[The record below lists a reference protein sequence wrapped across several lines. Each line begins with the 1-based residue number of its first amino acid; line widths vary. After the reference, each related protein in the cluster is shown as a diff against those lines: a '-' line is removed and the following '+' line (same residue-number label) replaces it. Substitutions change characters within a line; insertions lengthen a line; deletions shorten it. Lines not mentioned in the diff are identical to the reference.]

1 MKNIINFMKQHIIG
15 FSKFTYSLVPIA
27 IYAIIV
33 VAAILG
39 PVIAGFIILFNLYPF
54 IGSWVYSLGVFFIMI
69 YLYSYN
75 EIFDAIDRRNNVK
88 REAQQEIENAEYMK
102 QQEIER
108 AQLREQIIEEMLA
121 KRAAT

>member
-1 MKNIINFMKQHIIG
+1 MKNTINFMKHHIIG

-33 VAAILG
+33 VAAMVG
-39 PVIAGFIILFNLYPF
+39 PIIAGFIILFNLYPF
-54 IGSWVYSLGVFFIMI
+54 IGSWVYSLGVFFMMI
-69 YLYSYN
+69 YLYSYS

-88 REAQQEIENAEYMK
+88 RDAQREIERVEYMK

-108 AQLREQIIEEMLA
+108 AQLREEIIEELLMA
-121 KRAAT
+121 K

>member
-1 MKNIINFMKQHIIG
+1 M
-15 FSKFTYSLVPIA
+15 
-27 IYAIIV
+27 
-33 VAAILG
+33 
-39 PVIAGFIILFNLYPF
+39 ILFNLYPF
-54 IGSWVYSLGVFFIMI
+54 IGSWVYSLGVFFMMI

-88 REAQQEIENAEYMK
+88 REAQREIERVEYMK

-108 AQLREQIIEEMLA
+108 AQLREQIIEELMA